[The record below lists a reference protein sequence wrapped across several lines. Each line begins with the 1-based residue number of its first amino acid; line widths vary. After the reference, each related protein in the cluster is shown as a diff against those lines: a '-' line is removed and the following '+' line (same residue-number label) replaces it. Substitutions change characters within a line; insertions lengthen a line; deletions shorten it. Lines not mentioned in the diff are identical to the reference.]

1 MKQIKIL
8 IVLYNKTI
16 LDSET
21 CVSLI
26 DSKELL
32 AHISEVII
40 WDNSNKPLSKEEVE
54 SYRSQLIDVD
64 IAYIYKGKNVFLS
77 EIYNNIIDFI
87 DDNGLLLIFDHDS
100 VVPSSY
106 FIELFDLSMQYTDIN
121 LFLPRIYYDNN
132 LLSPAKL
139 FFFVG
144 RYFTNL
150 KNGACKTKHLTAIN
164 SGMAIRCRYLKT
176 EFSGYNT
183 NIRFYG
189 TDNDFMYKYA
199 HNNQYACVMKTEIE
213 HKLDYYEEKNMKRK
227 LQRFRDV
234 KYGALMQ
241 MKDINW
247 GIYILCS
254 IYFFLLE
261 CKLSVKYKSF
271 LPFRRM

>member
-1 MKQIKIL
+1 MKPIKIL
-8 IVLYNKTI
+8 IVLYNRTI
-16 LDSET
+16 SESET

-26 DSKELL
+26 GSKEVL

-54 SYRSQLIDVD
+54 SYRSQFIDVE
-64 IAYIYKGKNVFLS
+64 ISYICKGKNVFLS
-77 EIYNNIIDFI
+77 EIYNNIIDLI

-100 VVPSSY
+100 VVPLSY
-106 FIELFDLSMQYTDIN
+106 FMELFDLSMQYADIN

-132 LLSPAKL
+132 LLSPARL
-139 FFFVG
+139 FFFIG
-144 RYFTNL
+144 CYFTNL
-150 KNGACKTKHLTAIN
+150 KTGTCKTKYLTAIN
-164 SGMAIRCRYLKT
+164 SGMAIRCKYLKT
-176 EFSGYNT
+176 EFPGYNT

-189 TDNDFMYKYA
+189 TDNDFMYKYG
-199 HNNQYACVMKTEIE
+199 HTNQYAYIMKTEMK
-213 HKLDYYEEKNMKRK
+213 HQLDYYKEKNIEKK

-247 GIYILCS
+247 CIYILCS
-254 IYFFLLE
+254 FYFFLLE

-271 LPFRRM
+271 LPFRHA